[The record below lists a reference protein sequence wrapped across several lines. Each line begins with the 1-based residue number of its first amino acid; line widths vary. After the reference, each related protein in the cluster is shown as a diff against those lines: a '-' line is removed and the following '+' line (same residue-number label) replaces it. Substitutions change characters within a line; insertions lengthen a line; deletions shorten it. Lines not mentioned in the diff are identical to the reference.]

1 MNKIISLVLYNFN
14 FVLIIMFKESLF
26 KALRTFRISIPMI
39 IGILLL
45 ISLMNP
51 IISNYYGVIFTGNY
65 FLDPILGAITGS
77 IAFGIP
83 ITAYVVGGK
92 LLDSGVSLL
101 AVTAFIMAWTTV
113 GLAMLPLEI
122 KFLGKKFAIT
132 RNVLNFFLAI
142 FIAVLTILTT
152 GVLV

>member
-1 MNKIISLVLYNFN
+1 
-14 FVLIIMFKESLF
+14 MFKNALL

-45 ISLMNP
+45 ISLINP
-51 IISNYYGVIFTGNY
+51 IISNYYQTIFTGNY
-65 FLDPILGAITGS
+65 ILDPIIGAITGS

-83 ITAYVVGGK
+83 ITAYIVGGK
-92 LLDSGVSLL
+92 LLNSGVSLL

-122 KFLGKKFAIT
+122 KFLGRKLAIA

-142 FIAVLTILTT
+142 IIAILTILTM
-152 GVLV
+152 GVFV

>member
-1 MNKIISLVLYNFN
+1 
-14 FVLIIMFKESLF
+14 MFKESLL
-26 KALRTFRISIPMI
+26 KALRTFRISLPMI

-45 ISLMNP
+45 ISLINP
-51 IISNYYGVIFTGNY
+51 IISNYYDVIFTGNY
-65 FLDPILGAITGS
+65 FLDPIIGAIARS

-92 LLDSGVSLL
+92 LLSSGVSLL
-101 AVTAFIMAWTTV
+101 GVTAFIMAWTTV

-122 KFLGKKFAIT
+122 KFLGKKFAIV
-132 RNVLNFFLAI
+132 RNLLNFVLAI
-142 FIAVLTILTT
+142 IIAVLTIFTM

>member
-1 MNKIISLVLYNFN
+1 
-14 FVLIIMFKESLF
+14 MFKNALL

-45 ISLMNP
+45 ISLINP
-51 IISNYYGVIFTGNY
+51 IISNYYQTIFTGNY
-65 FLDPILGAITGS
+65 ILDPIIGAITGS

-83 ITAYVVGGK
+83 ITAYIVGEK
-92 LLDSGVSLL
+92 LLNSGVSLL

-122 KFLGKKFAIT
+122 KFLGRKLAIA

-142 FIAVLTILTT
+142 IIAILTILTM
-152 GVLV
+152 GLFV